1 MNQSSPPP
9 AIEVVPVV
17 IEELEVLLNL
27 PAGWEVH
34 YDEDARIFSS
44 VGKDSPWCNRDLCPS
59 ITVRTVPFLGDHKE
73 FARLA
78 DESLASMPTNY
89 EKFELLWTHPISDGR
104 ALRCYSFVLR
114 ALNQPVVQLQGLVDS
129 PNAAS
134 VYIIDCSAAEAAFPQ
149 LEDLYR
155 DVIDSIQSLG
165 PDWVAPEE

>member
-1 MNQSSPPP
+1 MNQSSLPPT
-9 AIEVVPVV
+9 IEVVPVV

-34 YDEDARIFSS
+34 YDEDARMFSS
-44 VGKDSPWCNRDLCPS
+44 VGRDSPWCNRDLCPS
-59 ITVRTVPFLGDHKE
+59 ITVRTVPFLGDQEE

-78 DESLASMPTNY
+78 DESLASMPRNY
-89 EKFELLWTHPISDGR
+89 ENFALLWTNPVSDGR

-129 PNAAS
+129 PNSAN
-134 VYIIDCSAAEAAFPQ
+134 VYVIDCSAAEAAFPE
-149 LEDLYR
+149 LEHSYR
-155 DVIDSIQSLG
+155 DIIDSIQALG